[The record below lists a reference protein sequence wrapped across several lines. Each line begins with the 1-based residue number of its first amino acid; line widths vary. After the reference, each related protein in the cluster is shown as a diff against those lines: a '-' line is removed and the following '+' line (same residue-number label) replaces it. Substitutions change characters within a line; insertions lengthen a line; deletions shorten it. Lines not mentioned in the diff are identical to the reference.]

1 MSERNLPQAAAL
13 LREKKD
19 ILIVSHIS
27 PDGDT
32 LGSALALALALQSL
46 GKRPQLIVNDSIP
59 DNLFF
64 LPGIAQFK
72 KPSRISR
79 QPDCIVMVDCA
90 SLDRSG
96 GDWLAPYLK
105 NVPLLVI
112 DHHKVGDITG
122 TVDVIEPR
130 SAATGELIYLLLQK
144 LGITIEPNIATCLYA
159 ALVSDTGGFRFIN
172 TTSRTL
178 FIAGALLECGLDL
191 QEININLFERR
202 SKKNAFLYG
211 LALQHLQQSEDLAL
225 VWTYLSQ
232 EDLNAVGAAGA
243 DAANMA
249 NAPML
254 LPGVKV
260 GATFT
265 EENGKVKIS
274 FRGRRGYDVAAV
286 AAKIGGGGHASAA
299 GATISG
305 VLTEIMP
312 QVLNLLQNMLKQ
324 KEA

>member
-1 MSERNLPQAAAL
+1 MSERNLSQAAAL

-19 ILIVSHIS
+19 FLIVSHIS

-32 LGSALALALALQSL
+32 LGSALALSLALQGI
-46 GKRPQLIVNDSIP
+46 GKRTQLIVHDSIP
-59 DNLFF
+59 DNLLF
-64 LPGIAQFK
+64 LPGISQFK
-72 KPSRISR
+72 APSRISW

-96 GDWLAPYLK
+96 GNWLAPYLTQ
-105 NVPLLVI
+105 VPLLVI

-130 SAATGELIYLLLQK
+130 AAATGELIYLLLQK
-144 LGITIEPNIATCLYA
+144 LGIVIKPDIATCLYA

-172 TTSRTL
+172 TTPRTL
-178 FIAGALLECGLDL
+178 FIAGALLECDLDL
-191 QEININLFERR
+191 QEINIHLFERR

-232 EDLNAVGAAGA
+232 EDLATVDAAGA
-243 DAANMA
+243 DAANMS

-260 GATFT
+260 GVTFT

-274 FRGRRGYDVAAV
+274 FRGRRGYDVATV

-299 GATISG
+299 GATVSG
-305 VLTEIMP
+305 ALTEVMP
-312 QVLNLLQNMLKQ
+312 QVLALLQDMLDQ
-324 KEA
+324 KEV